1 MMKNI
6 KVVWVIFLI
15 IIGIVYFFR
24 NLSFTKFNTYPRRIS
39 NEFLE
44 KTYGKKFTLIDTNF
58 YKDNGYYIW
67 KMQYKD
73 ENDMAFNEYFFHP
86 MEGSEGFFYIFFDR
100 DYAEYGFRDYYWQAK
115 VQNKFSNTLALEK
128 FKTEIGY
135 AMPMYQFN
143 LLNEDDIR
151 EVANI
156 IAISL
161 DYTLKNIV
169 QLPDHAIGAYDI
181 KYMEKRICLIRIDS
195 EMKELAGKDYE
206 ETFQYIYNEISNSLI
221 EMK

>member
-1 MMKNI
+1 MMKKRINA
-6 KVVWVIFLI
+6 VWIIFLI

-24 NLSFTKFNTYPRRIS
+24 NLSFTNFNTYPGRTS

-44 KTYGKKFTLIDTNF
+44 KTYGKKFTLTGTDF

-73 ENDMAFNEYFFHP
+73 ENDMVFNEYFFHP
-86 MEGSEGFFYIFFDR
+86 VEGSEGFFYIFFDR
-100 DYAEYGFRDYYWQAK
+100 NCAEYGFRDYYWQAK
-115 VQNKFSNTLALEK
+115 VQDKFSNRFALENL
-128 FKTEIGY
+128 KTEIGY

-143 LLNEDDIR
+143 LSNEDDIK
-151 EVANI
+151 EVADI
-156 IAISL
+156 IAVTL
-161 DYTLKNIV
+161 AYTLKNIV

-181 KYMEKRICLIRIDS
+181 KYMGKRICLIRIDS

-206 ETFQYIYNEISNSLI
+206 EVFQYIYDEIFNSL
-221 EMK
+221 MVM